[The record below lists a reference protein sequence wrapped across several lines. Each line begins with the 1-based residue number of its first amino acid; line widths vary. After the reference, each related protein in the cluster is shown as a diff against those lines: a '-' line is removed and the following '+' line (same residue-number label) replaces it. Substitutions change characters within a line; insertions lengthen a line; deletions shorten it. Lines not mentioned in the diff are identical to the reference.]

1 MKKILLTSLI
11 LLQFVPTFAQ
21 APDTLWT
28 KTFGENYGND
38 RGRSVQQTTDNGYIL
53 TGYTTSFGA
62 GEEDVWLIKTD
73 SSGNTLWTKT
83 FGGSFE
89 DIGTEVQQT
98 IDGGYIIVGY
108 TSSFGAGGY
117 DVWLIKTDSF
127 GDTLWTKILGGSHWD
142 WGYSVKETMDGG
154 YIITGWTDSFGSGWT
169 NVWLIKTDSS
179 GNTLWTKTFGG
190 SMEAYG
196 YSVQQT
202 ADSGYIITGA
212 TNSFGAGLV
221 DVWLIKTDSSGDT
234 LWTKTF
240 GGSSYD
246 DASSVWQTSDGGYII
261 TGRTKSFGTGG
272 TDDIWLIKTDSLGDT
287 LWTKTFGGG
296 DYEYGASV
304 QQTSDGGYIITG
316 WSSFFAV
323 WLIKTDFFGNTL
335 WIKTFGGSAGG
346 DGSRSVQ
353 QTNDGGYVIVGTIY
367 PNISG
372 DNDVWLLK
380 TTSDVVNIEHN
391 TDLNI
396 SNFCLL
402 QNYPNPFNPST
413 KISWQIPV
421 GSWQSLKI
429 YDVLGNEV
437 ATLVDE
443 YKPAGSYEVE
453 WNASGLPSGV
463 YFYQLLV
470 SALQSKDGKTENY
483 VQTKKMILLK

>member
-1 MKKILLTSLI
+1 MKKKLFTSLFFLVCAPVI
-11 LLQFVPTFAQ
+11 AQ

-413 KISWQIPV
+413 KISWQLSV
-421 GSWQSLKI
+421 GSWQTLKI
-429 YDVLGNEV
+429 YDVLGNEI
-437 ATLVDE
+437 ATLVNE
-443 YKPAGSYEVE
+443 YKPAGKYEVE
-453 WNASGLPSGV
+453 FSAASLPSGV
-463 YFYQLLV
+463 YFYQIQAG
-470 SALQSKDGKTENY
+470 SFIN
-483 VQTKKMILLK
+483 TKKMILLK

>member
-304 QQTSDGGYIITG
+304 QHTSDGGYIITG

-470 SALQSKDGKTENY
+470 SALHSKDGKAENY
-483 VQTKKMILLK
+483 IETKKMILLK